1 MFSTAWKAACFVV
14 VSLAANAATAVTILD
29 DEFSSFS
36 LGTTWKAAS
45 VLGATGEPD
54 DTLSSDGNF
63 LTMVSGADNSDFR
76 GIETIASIPTAGY
89 TSITLDARVKPL
101 GLGVSDSPRMI
112 EVTLSGSSGAWVS
125 AFASGNTAP
134 GPDWSDDY
142 ADSAGNSATAGW
154 WAQCT
159 PLCDSFRRFI
169 ISIDGSGV
177 ELEVRN
183 EDDSVHGFNPSFA
196 NLTLSD
202 FGSDI
207 TIALRHLKVLGGNNA
222 GGLVDRVTVNGV
234 VAVPEPSTA
243 LLLASGLAVLG
254 ARRRFRYH

>member
-1 MFSTAWKAACFVV
+1 MFSTAWKAVSFVV
-14 VSLAANAATAVTILD
+14 VCLAANSATAVTILD

-54 DTLSSDGNF
+54 VTLSSDGNF
-63 LTMVSGADNSDFR
+63 LTMVSGSDNSDFR
-76 GIETIASIPTAGY
+76 GIETIASIPTASY
-89 TSITLDARVKPL
+89 TSITLDARVKP
-101 GLGVSDSPRMI
+101 GAFGVSDSSRMI

-142 ADSAGNSATAGW
+142 ADSAGNSATTGSFAHC
-154 WAQCT
+154 A

-169 ISIDGSGV
+169 LSIDGSGV
-177 ELEVRN
+177 ALEVRN
-183 EDDSVHGFNPSFA
+183 EDDTVHSFNPSFS

-222 GGLVDRVTVNGV
+222 GGLVDRVAVN
-234 VAVPEPSTA
+234 AILVPEPSTA
-243 LLLASGLAVLG
+243 LLLASGLVAMAAG
-254 ARRRFRYH
+254 RRRRAP